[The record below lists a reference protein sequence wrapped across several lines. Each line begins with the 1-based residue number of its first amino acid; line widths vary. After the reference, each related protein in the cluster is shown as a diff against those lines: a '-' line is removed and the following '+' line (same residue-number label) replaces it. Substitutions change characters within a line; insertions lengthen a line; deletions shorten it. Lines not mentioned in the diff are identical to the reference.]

1 MIQNRVKQ
9 IFLHKYQ
16 DSSFIIQQ
24 KANVLLWIQFVLIP
38 VIISYIFINVFR
50 NNPRE
55 LIGIIVI
62 DCLFLFSMVSGVFL
76 IKKGKYD
83 LAVNLNILT
92 VTLLTIGGHL
102 VKRFVQIETGF
113 NSFSVLMFTVII
125 YTAMFSRRR
134 ILSIVSLIFLVLT
147 ISLYI
152 YAKKYSLP
160 SMHFYLLSGTL
171 NTVIAIIIAYCLSY
185 YNGTIT
191 DRALEITQNEL
202 EKNTELTQTLE
213 RKVEERTIELT
224 NSNERLKQEIEER
237 KQAEAALMES
247 EKRFRELSIVDE
259 LTSLYNSRHFYFQL
273 KNELERSNRYKQH
286 LTLLLLDLD
295 NFKALNDTYGHV
307 EGDKVLKRLGK
318 VIKKCLRKTDSAYR
332 YGGEEFTVLLP
343 MTTSVNGIVIA
354 ERIRTEFNNET
365 FSPEPGQDIHLTLS
379 VGIAQYKSQE
389 DMKAF
394 VSRVDQLMYQ
404 AKKNGK
410 DRVCSQA

>member
-38 VIISYIFINVFR
+38 VIISYIFINIFR

-354 ERIRTEFNNET
+354 ERIRAEFNNET

>member
-38 VIISYIFINVFR
+38 VIISYIFINIFR

-410 DRVCSQA
+410 DRVCLQA

>member
-38 VIISYIFINVFR
+38 VIISYIFINIFR

-160 SMHFYLLSGTL
+160 YMHFYLLSGTL